1 MTTIYQKNRERMGQ
15 IKTIV
20 ASLGF
25 TETTLQKTESSSG
38 NYFND
43 YTPTKGVESDI
54 IKIFKT
60 NSKLDRSFAIA
71 FYFKDL
77 EHPYIMVTTKIGNQK
92 SADKI
97 TGAKF
102 SPEKFKEKSKSFIDI
117 LSTLKKTKKL
127 DEESVFA
134 VVQAHF
140 LQGNEINLDQ
150 EIAESLVR
158 VQAEVQRFRLANKD
172 LIQSHAKLT
181 TALNKS
187 KIVVKKGVDSLIKE
201 LGILELQKKL
211 EIAKDLVE
219 KERLRLE
226 KQEKIKS
233 LSSDL
238 NHMRFNLLA
247 VKSFVESYIKKELD
261 LMPKSHRE
269 KARLVLSQEKD
280 QIG

>member
-1 MTTIYQKNRERMGQ
+1 MGQ